1 MFEKYALLL
10 YSSVLACFTSSPTH
24 VLHVSLLGIL
34 GIAIAQICSHFRLI
48 FVLLVIGGGCQ
59 YFTQQEHVTKQEYGM
74 LKIEVY
80 SKEVCPYCVRAKK
93 LLTKK
98 GASFTEIDISQQP
111 ELRDAMIARANG
123 KQTVPQIFIN
133 DKHIGG
139 CDDLYA
145 LDAAGKLDSLLKDTS
160 NA

>member
-1 MFEKYALLL
+1 MFFSRVKHV
-10 YSSVLACFTSSPTH
+10 SFVLACLTSSPSH
-24 VLHVSLLGIL
+24 VFHVSLLGIL
-34 GIAIAQICSHFRLI
+34 GIAIGRVCSHFKIILL
-48 FVLLVIGGGCQ
+48 LLVIGSGCQ
-59 YFTQQEHVTKQEYGM
+59 YFSQQEHITKQECTM

-98 GASFTEIDISQQP
+98 GVSFTEIDIAQQT
-111 ELRDAMIARANG
+111 ELRDAMIKRANG

-145 LDAAGKLDSLLKDTS
+145 LDAAGKLDGLLKDAC

>member
-1 MFEKYALLL
+1 M
-10 YSSVLACFTSSPTH
+10 
-24 VLHVSLLGIL
+24 
-34 GIAIAQICSHFRLI
+34 
-48 FVLLVIGGGCQ
+48 
-59 YFTQQEHVTKQEYGM
+59 QQEYITKQECTITKQECTM
-74 LKIEVY
+74 LKIEIY

-98 GASFTEIDISQQP
+98 GLDFTEIDIAQQT
-111 ELRDAMIARANG
+111 ELRDAMSKRANG

-145 LDAAGKLDSLLKDTS
+145 LDAAGKLDGLLKEVC
-160 NA
+160 NV

>member
-1 MFEKYALLL
+1 M
-10 YSSVLACFTSSPTH
+10 LAYLTSSTSL
-24 VLHVSLLGIL
+24 VFHVSLLGIFGL
-34 GIAIAQICSHFRLI
+34 AIARVSSHFRIILL
-48 FVLLVIGGGCQ
+48 LLVIGSGCH
-59 YFTQQEHVTKQEYGM
+59 YFMQQEYITKQECTITKQECTM
-74 LKIEVY
+74 LKIEIY

-98 GASFTEIDISQQP
+98 GLDFTEIDIAQQT
-111 ELRDAMIARANG
+111 ELRDAMSKRANG

-145 LDAAGKLDSLLKDTS
+145 LDAAGKLDGLLKEVC
-160 NA
+160 NV

>member
-1 MFEKYALLL
+1 MSYVF
-10 YSSVLACFTSSPTH
+10 CNH
-24 VLHVSLLGIL
+24 VFHVSLFGIL
-34 GIAIAQICSHFRLI
+34 AIAIAQICSHFRLI
-48 FVLLVIGGGCQ
+48 LGLLVIGSGCQ
-59 YFTQQEHVTKQEYGM
+59 YFNQQEQVTKQECTM

-98 GASFTEIDISQQP
+98 GVTFTEIDVAQDP
-111 ELRDAMIARANG
+111 ELRDAMIKRANG

-145 LDAAGKLDSLLKDTS
+145 LDAAGKLDDLLKDDCHV
-160 NA
+160 

>member
-1 MFEKYALLL
+1 
-10 YSSVLACFTSSPTH
+10 
-24 VLHVSLLGIL
+24 
-34 GIAIAQICSHFRLI
+34 
-48 FVLLVIGGGCQ
+48 
-59 YFTQQEHVTKQEYGM
+59 M

-98 GASFTEIDISQQP
+98 GVTFTEIDIAQDP
-111 ELRDAMIARANG
+111 ALRDAMIKRANG

-133 DKHIGG
+133 DHHIGG

-145 LDAAGKLDSLLKDTS
+145 LEATGKLDHLLKDAC